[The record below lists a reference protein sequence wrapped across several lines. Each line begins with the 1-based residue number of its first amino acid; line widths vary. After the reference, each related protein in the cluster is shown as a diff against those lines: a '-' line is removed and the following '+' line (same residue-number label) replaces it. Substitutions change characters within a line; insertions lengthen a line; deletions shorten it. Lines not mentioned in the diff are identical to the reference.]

1 MFINQNIKAYLC
13 TFFSILMWGITFIS
27 TKILLRD
34 FSPIE
39 ILFSRFLLGFALL
52 FIIYPK
58 NNKIYSKKEEMLFAV
73 TGLSG
78 ITLYY
83 LFENIALNYS
93 LASNVGILVAIGP
106 LFTVI
111 FASIFLKEKLK
122 INFFVGFI
130 FAIIGIAVITFNGK
144 FILKIN
150 PIGDIFAILA
160 AVMWGIYSVLVKKIS
175 DLGHNSVLI
184 TKKTFMYG
192 IIFMIPVMLFM
203 GFNVNINDYLKPVNL
218 INFLFLSFIACTL
231 CFITWA
237 YATKILGAV
246 KTNTYIYFIPIITLI
261 TSKIVLDENI
271 TLFAI
276 IGIIFILLGVI
287 ISQANISFKKMN
299 KINTRKIMNNQ

>member
-1 MFINQNIKAYLC
+1 MNQNIKAYLC

-34 FSPIE
+34 FSPVE
-39 ILFSRFLLGFALL
+39 ILFSRFLLGFSLL

-58 NNKIYSKKEEMLFAV
+58 NNKMYSKKEEILFAI

-83 LFENIALNYS
+83 LFENMALNYS

-106 LFTVI
+106 LFTGI
-111 FASIFLKEKLK
+111 FASMFLKEKLK
-122 INFFVGFI
+122 TNFFVGFI

-150 PIGDIFAILA
+150 PIGDMFALLA
-160 AVMWGIYSVLVKKIS
+160 AVMWGIYSVLVKKAA
-175 DLGHNSVLI
+175 DLGHNSILI

-192 IIFMIPVMLFM
+192 IIFMLPVMFFM
-203 GFNVNINDYLKPVNL
+203 GFDININDYLKPVNL

-246 KTNTYIYFIPIITLI
+246 KTNTYIYLIPIITLI
-261 TSKIVLDENI
+261 TSKIVLNENI

-287 ISQANISFKKMN
+287 ISQTNISFKN
-299 KINTRKIMNNQ
+299 INQRKIINNQ

>member
-1 MFINQNIKAYLC
+1 MKKTSQIIKAYASS
-13 TFFSILMWGITFIS
+13 FFSILIWGITFIS
-27 TKILLRD
+27 TKILLTD

-39 ILFSRFLLGFALL
+39 VLFTRFLLGLILL

-58 NNKIYSKKEEMLFAV
+58 ENKIYSKKEEILFAL

-106 LFTVI
+106 LFTGI
-111 FASIFLKEKLK
+111 FAYFLIKEKLK
-122 INFFVGFI
+122 PNFFIGFI

-150 PIGDIFAILA
+150 PIGDMFALLA

-175 DLGHNSVLI
+175 DLGYNAVLI
-184 TKKTFMYG
+184 TKKTFIYG
-192 IIFMIPVMLFM
+192 IIFMLPIMFFT
-203 GFNVNINDYLKPVNL
+203 GFNININNYLKPINL

-231 CFITWA
+231 CFIFWT
-237 YATKILGAV
+237 YSTRILGAV
-246 KTNTYIYFIPIITLI
+246 KNNTYIYFIPIVTLI
-261 TSKIVLDENI
+261 TSKIVLNENI
-271 TLFAI
+271 TMFAV
-276 IGIIFILLGVI
+276 IGVVFILLGVI
-287 ISQANISFKKMN
+287 ISQTDILSKIIYKK
-299 KINTRKIMNNQ
+299 TV

>member
-52 FIIYPK
+52 LIIYRK
-58 NNKIYSKKEEMLFAV
+58 NNKIHTKKEEILFAL

-106 LFTVI
+106 LFTGI
-111 FASIFLKEKLK
+111 FASVFLKEKLK
-122 INFFVGFI
+122 INFFIGFI
-130 FAIIGIAVITFNGK
+130 FAIIGIFVIAFNGK

-150 PIGDIFAILA
+150 PIGDMFAVLA
-160 AVMWGIYSVLVKKIS
+160 AVMWGIYSVLVKKIA
-175 DLGHNSVLI
+175 DLGYNSVLI

-192 IIFMIPVMLFM
+192 IIFMLPAMLFM
-203 GFNVNINDYLKPVNL
+203 GFDVNINDYLKPINL

-237 YATKILGAV
+237 YSIKILGAV
-246 KTNTYIYFIPIITLI
+246 RTNTYIYFIPIITLI
-261 TSKIVLDENI
+261 ASKIILDENI
-271 TLFAI
+271 TVFAVV
-276 IGIIFILLGVI
+276 GIVFILLGVI

-299 KINTRKIMNNQ
+299 KINTKKIINNQ

>member
-106 LFTVI
+106 LFTGI

-160 AVMWGIYSVLVKKIS
+160 AVMWGY
-175 DLGHNSVLI
+175 
-184 TKKTFMYG
+184 
-192 IIFMIPVMLFM
+192 
-203 GFNVNINDYLKPVNL
+203 
-218 INFLFLSFIACTL
+218 
-231 CFITWA
+231 
-237 YATKILGAV
+237 IL
-246 KTNTYIYFIPIITLI
+246 Y
-261 TSKIVLDENI
+261 
-271 TLFAI
+271 
-276 IGIIFILLGVI
+276 
-287 ISQANISFKKMN
+287 
-299 KINTRKIMNNQ
+299 

>member
-1 MFINQNIKAYLC
+1 MFINQKIKAYFC
-13 TFFSILMWGITFIS
+13 TFFSISMWGITFIS
-27 TKILLRD
+27 TKILLTD
-34 FSPIE
+34 FSPVE
-39 ILFSRFLLGFALL
+39 ILFTRFLLGLLLL

-58 NNKIYSKKEEMLFAV
+58 NNKIYSKKEEILFAV
-73 TGLSG
+73 IGLSG
-78 ITLYY
+78 VTLYY

-106 LFTVI
+106 LFTGI

-122 INFFVGFI
+122 PNFFIGFI

-160 AVMWGIYSVLVKKIS
+160 AVMWGIYSALVKKAS
-175 DLGHNSVLI
+175 DFGHNSILI
-184 TKKTFMYG
+184 TKKTFTYG
-192 IIFMIPVMLFM
+192 IIFMLPVMLFM
-203 GFNVNINDYLKPVNL
+203 GFDVNINDYLKPINL

-237 YATKILGAV
+237 YSTKILGAV

-261 TSKIVLDENI
+261 ASKIVLDENI
-271 TLFAI
+271 TIFAI
-276 IGIIFILLGVI
+276 IGIVLILLGVI
-287 ISQANISFKKMN
+287 ISETDIIFIIIKKIKGTSGN
-299 KINTRKIMNNQ
+299 

>member
-1 MFINQNIKAYLC
+1 MKNGKNNQKIKAYAC

-27 TKILLRD
+27 TKILLTD

-39 ILFSRFLLGFALL
+39 ILFTRFLFGLILL

-58 NNKIYSKKEEMLFAV
+58 NNKIYSKKEEILFAI

-106 LFTVI
+106 LFTGI
-111 FASIFLKEKLK
+111 FAYFLIKEKLK
-122 INFFVGFI
+122 PNFFIGFI
-130 FAIIGIAVITFNGK
+130 FAIIGIAIITFNGK
-144 FILKIN
+144 FILKIS
-150 PIGDIFAILA
+150 PIGDMFALLA

-175 DLGHNSVLI
+175 DLGHNSILI

-192 IIFMIPVMLFM
+192 IIFMLPIMFFT
-203 GFNVNINDYLKPVNL
+203 GFNININNYIKPINL

-237 YATKILGAV
+237 YSTRILGAV
-246 KTNTYIYFIPIITLI
+246 KNNTYIYFIPIITLI
-261 TSKIVLDENI
+261 ISKIVLNENI
-271 TLFAI
+271 TIFAI

-287 ISQANISFKKMN
+287 ISQTDFLLKNTNKK
-299 KINTRKIMNNQ
+299 QL